1 VADEEKKDEIQKANE
16 KMEAHAAA
24 ADNIVADFFTFR
36 MFITRPFIKVI
47 YVLGALAI
55 TVMSIL
61 AMFGVGAAQTTGSTV
76 LYGLLA
82 LIVGNLMWR
91 VWCEAAIIFFS
102 MYDVLKSVDDSLKE
116 S

>member
-1 VADEEKKDEIQKANE
+1 MADEEKKDEIQKANE

-55 TVMSIL
+55 TIVSIL
-61 AMFGVGAAQTTGSTV
+61 MMFSKASTYSGGSPVVT
-76 LYGLLA
+76 GLLM
-82 LIVGNLMWR
+82 LVLGNLMWR
-91 VWCEAAIIFFS
+91 IWCEAAIIFFS

-116 S
+116 N